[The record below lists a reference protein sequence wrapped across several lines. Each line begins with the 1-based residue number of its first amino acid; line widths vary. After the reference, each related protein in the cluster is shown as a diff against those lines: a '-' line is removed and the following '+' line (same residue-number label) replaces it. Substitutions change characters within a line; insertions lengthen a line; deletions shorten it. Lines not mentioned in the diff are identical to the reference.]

1 MTRLVLLVTALA
13 ACGGP
18 SAPAAPA
25 APNNTG
31 AAAGGAVYDALFEQ
45 GRTWTLDLVDKTTPP
60 LDMGPPSEQRG
71 AATCTV
77 EMAHAMGE
85 QRMAKIT
92 CTGAE
97 RTLYA
102 PPGWWIA
109 DPRGLWHFD
118 VERSAD
124 EVHAAMAKLD
134 EGRML
139 LAAQPAARRKE
150 YESEVDGL
158 EAFEAKAGA
167 DGAWCVSY
175 VMAMG
180 DEAGYEVCLAPGRG
194 IVSGSSFSAGATV
207 FETLFT
213 AK

>member
-1 MTRLVLLVTALA
+1 MTRSTILALTLAA

-18 SAPAAPA
+18 PAPAAPA
-25 APNNTG
+25 NTG
-31 AAAGGAVYDALFEQ
+31 PAGTAAVYDALFEQ
-45 GRTWTLDLVDKTTPP
+45 GRTWTLDLIDKTSPP
-60 LDMGPPSEQRG
+60 PDLGPPSEQRG

-77 EMAHAMGE
+77 EMAHAMGA
-85 QRMAKIT
+85 QRMSKIT

-139 LAAQPAARRKE
+139 IAAQPAARRKE

-180 DEAGYEVCLAPGRG
+180 DEAGFEVCLAPGRG
-194 IVSGSSFSAGATV
+194 LVSGSSFSAGATV

>member
-1 MTRLVLLVTALA
+1 MMRLAILASTVAA

-18 SAPAAPA
+18 PAPSAPT
-25 APNNTG
+25 NSG
-31 AAAGGAVYDALFEQ
+31 AASAGAVYDALFEQ
-45 GRTWTLDLVDKTTPP
+45 GRTWTLDLVDKTSPP
-60 LDMGPPSEQRG
+60 PDLGPPSEQRG
-71 AATCTV
+71 SATCTV

-118 VERSAD
+118 VERTAD
-124 EVHAAMAKLD
+124 EVHAAMTKLD
-134 EGRML
+134 AGRML
-139 LAAQPAARRKE
+139 IAAQPAAHRKE